1 MANLQPMAN
10 CLMNSAVLLEWIQI
24 SLILAIVYLAYI
36 DLRTFRLPD
45 VITFQL
51 ILVGLIFNDLTS
63 QSFTP
68 IQDAI
73 IGALLGYCGLWL
85 LNFLYRM
92 LNKNRTALVWAMPNY
107 WQPSGPG

>member
-1 MANLQPMAN
+1 
-10 CLMNSAVLLEWIQI
+10 MNSAVLLEWIQI